1 MVKESKEP
9 TPGRTSFVTED
20 RVDSER
26 HRLFDGV
33 ELRRLTNDERVAYAS
48 STSSTTMSTL
58 EIVGEYEEGGET
70 VFFARTKDNLARRVR
85 SVPLLQLL
93 GVH

>member
-1 MVKESKEP
+1 MVKEFKES
-9 TPGRTSFVTED
+9 TPGRTSLVPED

-48 STSSTTMSTL
+48 STSSTMSTL

-85 SVPLLQLL
+85 SAPPLQLL